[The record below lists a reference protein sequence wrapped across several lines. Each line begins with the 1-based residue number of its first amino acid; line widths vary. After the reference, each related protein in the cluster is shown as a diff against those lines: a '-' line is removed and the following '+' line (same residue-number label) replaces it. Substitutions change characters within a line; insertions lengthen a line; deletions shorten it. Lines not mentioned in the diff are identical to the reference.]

1 MKKFLKRN
9 AMKKM
14 NESAIIQFQIK
25 LKKLNKLENYEVT
38 NLKLSTIS
46 NFIPKT
52 DQIFMKEL
60 EQLI

>member
-1 MKKFLKRN
+1 
-9 AMKKM
+9 MKKM

-52 DQIFMKEL
+52 DQILTEL